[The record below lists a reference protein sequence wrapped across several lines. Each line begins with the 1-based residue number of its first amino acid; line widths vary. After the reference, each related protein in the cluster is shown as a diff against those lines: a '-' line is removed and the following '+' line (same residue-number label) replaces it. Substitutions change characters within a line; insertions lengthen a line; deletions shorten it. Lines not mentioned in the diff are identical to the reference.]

1 MHLSCSPNFLCASYL
16 DECMLTYEP
25 IVNYEY
31 RNLSFLS
38 FGPGRQMC
46 TVPCCCMN
54 VHATKLSAN
63 PLIKDAYVVLIIFLS
78 QEGKLTCQT
87 FFLFILDELKPC
99 GLIIPIF
106 FVLVMVIMLCL
117 GAFTVSKNQS
127 GKKSKVIRSL
137 CIFLKLNVHFYKKIT

>member
-1 MHLSCSPNFLCASYL
+1 
-16 DECMLTYEP
+16 MLTYEP
-25 IVNYEY
+25 IVSYEY

-46 TVPCCCMN
+46 AIPCCCMN

-87 FFLFILDELKPC
+87 FFIYF
-99 GLIIPIF
+99 
-106 FVLVMVIMLCL
+106 
-117 GAFTVSKNQS
+117 
-127 GKKSKVIRSL
+127 R
-137 CIFLKLNVHFYKKIT
+137 

>member
-1 MHLSCSPNFLCASYL
+1 MCA
-16 DECMLTYEP
+16 
-25 IVNYEY
+25 
-31 RNLSFLS
+31 
-38 FGPGRQMC
+38 
-46 TVPCCCMN
+46 VPCCCMN

-106 FVLVMVIMLCL
+106 LFLLWLLCY
-117 GAFTVSKNQS
+117 V
-127 GKKSKVIRSL
+127 
-137 CIFLKLNVHFYKKIT
+137 